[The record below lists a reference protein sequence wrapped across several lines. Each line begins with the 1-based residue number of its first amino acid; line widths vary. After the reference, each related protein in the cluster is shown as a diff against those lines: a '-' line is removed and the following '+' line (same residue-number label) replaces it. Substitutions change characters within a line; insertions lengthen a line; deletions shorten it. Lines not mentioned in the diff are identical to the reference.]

1 MVIRKCLKGLR
12 KCVNFILSRTANR
25 EDVEFQGEEIEKW
38 RYSLKGK
45 TSARKPVRVSVC
57 QIWRNTELVI
67 NIIRVL
73 LLACIMWRTPKLW
86 PLWKCRTCFFFSDFL
101 VSMSY
106 ILLTC
111 DVPVEIYR
119 SMIYL
124 WKHNFVHCRSPMD
137 VKTQIFLHSLY
148 MYGETSETH
157 ITKIL
162 LSKSKVRECAV
173 RGNGCEVGNWLRSRV
188 CQCYGPSWRY

>member
-67 NIIRVL
+67 NIIGVL

-101 VSMSY
+101 ISMSY

-111 DVPVEIYR
+111 DGPVKMYR

-124 WKHNFVHCRSPMD
+124 WKLNFVHCKISPME
-137 VKTQIFLHSLY
+137 VKTQIFFSTSLY
-148 MYGETSETH
+148 IYRTVWNAHNKNSSIKKQGS
-157 ITKIL
+157 
-162 LSKSKVRECAV
+162 
-173 RGNGCEVGNWLRSRV
+173 GV
-188 CQCYGPSWRY
+188 CG